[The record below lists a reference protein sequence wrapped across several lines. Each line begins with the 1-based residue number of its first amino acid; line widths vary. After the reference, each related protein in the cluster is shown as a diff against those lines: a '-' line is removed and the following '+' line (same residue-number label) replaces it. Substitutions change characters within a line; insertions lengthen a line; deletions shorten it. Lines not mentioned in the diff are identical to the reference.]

1 MTGAGRGLGPSHSL
15 PSCLGTSSRPQCHQS
30 WFVAS
35 AIADMAW
42 SDSPAASSRDPGHFW
57 TVPWFFSSPSEQR
70 KQPFS
75 LPAGRFAASAPAE
88 GRPPSLIREAGLPPS
103 LGPPCVHSCVHSRGL
118 VDVYLPVNPA
128 GQPPDPKMRDQPSE
142 EAASQQCN
150 PTASQLQNTQRTNR
164 PASYCFQAGV
174 LGWGPD
180 LHRGFWT
187 KPSTV

>member
-88 GRPPSLIREAGLPPS
+88 GRPPSPLIREAGLPPS
-103 LGPPCVHSCVHSRGL
+103 LPGATLHTLQRVSGRLSPC
-118 VDVYLPVNPA
+118 
-128 GQPPDPKMRDQPSE
+128 QPSQDSHLTPRCE
-142 EAASQQCN
+142 TSPVRKLPPSSAAQQPIN
-150 PTASQLQNTQRTNR
+150 SRIPRGPTGPHLTAFR
-164 PASYCFQAGV
+164 
-174 LGWGPD
+174 LGY
-180 LHRGFWT
+180 
-187 KPSTV
+187 